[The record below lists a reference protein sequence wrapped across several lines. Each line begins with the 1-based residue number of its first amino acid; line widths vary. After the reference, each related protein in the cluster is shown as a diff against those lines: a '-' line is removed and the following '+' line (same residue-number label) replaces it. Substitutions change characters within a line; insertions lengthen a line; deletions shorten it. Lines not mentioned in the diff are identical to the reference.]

1 MNKVAIVGYGNTKFT
16 IEDIPIESLLLN
28 ATKSLFENNSELSQ
42 KEIDTVLVST
52 NDNSKYLSAV
62 LSELVGIQPNT
73 AHTVESLCNSGTNSV
88 VSAYSYIASGL
99 GDIALVVGA
108 ERRDSPG
115 QILEWDK
122 SRGEYKHPIYWG
134 TIFTK
139 SHKRKFGT
147 TELDLATVSAKNHKF
162 AKDNPNAYS
171 NKDYSWEEIVNSK
184 SLTEDLRVSDC
195 SRPCS
200 GASAV
205 LITSEK
211 TAKKFSDN
219 PVWIEGIGQ
228 KTLSAG
234 FTKNQDFSSME
245 STKKAAKYA
254 FQMAGLKP
262 DEVDIAEI
270 HDAFTVCELMAL
282 EDLGLAS
289 KGHGASFVKTLFETE
304 DRKINPRGGLIGA
317 GHPLGATGIA
327 QIIEA
332 TQQLQGSAKKRQISN
347 ANVGLVHNMSAA
359 ATSSTVLL
367 LKS

>member
-1 MNKVAIVGYGNTKFT
+1 MNKVAIVGYGNTKFST
-16 IEDIPIESLLLN
+16 EDIPIESLLLN
-28 ATKSLFENNSELSQ
+28 ATKSLFEHNTNLSQ
-42 KEIDTVLVST
+42 KDIDTVLVST
-52 NDNSKYLSAV
+52 NDNSKYLSAI

-73 AHTVESLCNSGTNSV
+73 AHSVESLCNSGTNSI
-88 VSAYSYIASGL
+88 VSAFSYIASGL
-99 GDIALVVGA
+99 GNVALVVGA

-115 QILEWDK
+115 QILEWDR

-147 TELDLATVSAKNHKF
+147 TEEDLAVVSAKNHRY
-162 AKDNPNAYS
+162 AQDNPNAYS
-171 NKDYSWEEIVNSK
+171 NKAYSWDEIVNSK
-184 SLTEDLRVSDC
+184 NLTDDLRISDC

-211 TAKKFSDN
+211 TAKQFTDN
-219 PVWIEGIGQ
+219 PIWINGIGQ
-228 KTLSAG
+228 KTMSAG
-234 FTKNQDFSSME
+234 FTKAEEFSSMG
-245 STKKAAKYA
+245 STREAAKSA
-254 FQMAGLKP
+254 FEMAKLNPK
-262 DEVDIAEI
+262 DIDVAEI

-282 EDLGLAS
+282 EDLGLIE
-289 KGHGASFVKTLFETE
+289 KGNSSSFVKNLYDTG

-327 QIIEA
+327 QVIE
-332 TQQLQGSAKKRQISN
+332 TVQQLQGSAKKRQIDN
-347 ANVGLVHNMSAA
+347 AKVGLVHNMSAA

>member
-1 MNKVAIVGYGNTKFT
+1 MNNVAIVGYGNTKFSR
-16 IEDIPIESLLLN
+16 EDIPIESLMVDT
-28 ATKSLFENNSELSQ
+28 TKSLFDQNPNLSQ
-42 KEIDTVLVST
+42 KEIDIVLVST
-52 NDNSKYLSAV
+52 NDNSKYLSAI
-62 LSELVGIQPNT
+62 LSELVGIQPKT

-99 GDIALVVGA
+99 GDVALVVGA

-122 SRGEYKHPIYWG
+122 SRGEFNHPIYWG

-147 TELDLATVSAKNHKF
+147 TEEDLATVSAKNHRF
-162 AKDNPNAYS
+162 AQDNPNAYS
-171 NKDYSWEEIVNSK
+171 NKEYTLDELMNSK
-184 SLTEDLRVSDC
+184 ILTEDLKVSDC

-205 LITSEK
+205 LIASEQI
-211 TAKKFSDN
+211 AKQFTDS
-219 PVWIEGIGQ
+219 PIWINGIGQ
-228 KTLSAG
+228 KTLSAS
-234 FTKNQDFSSME
+234 FTKNEDLSSMG
-245 STKKAAKYA
+245 STREAAKSA
-254 FQMAGLKP
+254 FEMAKLNPKN
-262 DEVDIAEI
+262 VDVAEI

-282 EDLGLAS
+282 EDIGLVS
-289 KGHGASFVKTLFETE
+289 PGESSTFVKTMYETE
-304 DRKINPRGGLIGA
+304 NRKINPRGGLIGS

-327 QIIEA
+327 QLIEI
-332 TQQLQGSAKKRQISN
+332 TQQLQGSAEKRQIEN
-347 ANVGLVHNMSAA
+347 AKVGLVHNMSAA